1 MAQQR
6 KALSSSGAPEQEAV
20 AARAAQLESPEPVVG
35 VPGPGRWLV
44 AEYQPTA
51 LFSLKM
57 SLATSSVGKTLVIP
71 TPYAVKMAFV
81 DAAFRAGL
89 SDAECGDL
97 LESLINVDIRVAP
110 SPRTV
115 VTHTFVKIRQ
125 EPHGGS
131 RPDLPYIPNIAYR
144 EVAYCHGL
152 WQWAFDLACG
162 DEGLTQRRVL
172 LAPHVSYV
180 GKRGSF
186 VQFSGLRRIRTLDPG
201 FTQPTDRDTWQLPA
215 RHHVVPLDDFG
226 PEASLDVL
234 SSYSQKRA
242 SRDRH
247 RRFVHTVVPV
257 GLTNTGPGFSEYSAG

>member
-1 MAQQR
+1 MAR
-6 KALSSSGAPEQEAV
+6 KRTVLPPLDVPDPEVV
-20 AARAAQLESPEPVVG
+20 ADSLARLQSPEPVAG

-44 AEYQPTA
+44 VDYQPTA
-51 LFSLKM
+51 LFSLKV

-71 TPYAVKMAFV
+71 TPYSIKMAFV

-89 SDAECGDL
+89 SDEDCAHL
-97 LESLINVDIRVAP
+97 LTSLVNVDIRVAP
-110 SPRTV
+110 SRRTV
-115 VTHTFVKIRQ
+115 VTHTFVKVRQ

-131 RPDLPYIPNIAYR
+131 RPNLPYIPNIAYR
-144 EVAYCHGL
+144 EVAYCHDVWRL
-152 WQWAFDLACG
+152 AIDLASG
-162 DEGLTQRRVL
+162 DDALAQWLVR
-172 LAPHVSYV
+172 LAPHVSYF

-186 VQFSGLRRIRTLDPG
+186 VQFTGIQRLSELDLS

-226 PEASLDVL
+226 PEASLEIL
-234 SSYSQKRA
+234 SSYSEKRA

-257 GLTNTGPGFSEYSAG
+257 GVTNTGPGFSEYSAE